1 MTRYHVPPDVVKPIR
16 VTDDQIAQMGGGVS
30 HARYHEHLFDS
41 WERAR
46 LAAQLNAEKMVKTAR
61 AQLDRARSLKA
72 VADALPVEEPTA

>member
-16 VTDDQIAQMGGGVS
+16 MTDDEVARMPGGLS

-41 WERAR
+41 WDRAR
-46 LAAQLNAEKMVKTAR
+46 LAAQCNADRMVKAAR